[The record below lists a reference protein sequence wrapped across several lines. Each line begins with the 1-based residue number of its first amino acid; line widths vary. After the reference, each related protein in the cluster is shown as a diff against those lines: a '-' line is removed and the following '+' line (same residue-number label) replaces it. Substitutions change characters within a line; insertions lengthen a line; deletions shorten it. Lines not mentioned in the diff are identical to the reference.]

1 MQPQYKNTSAVEP
14 ESGKSAISD
23 SANKPIV
30 IPESRIEI
38 DKTPET
44 PADIS
49 DKYTFVRQLGKG
61 SQGCVYEAVRNLDHQ
76 RVAIKVLNINSIQ
89 NWKEYDL
96 FWREAE
102 TLKALNI
109 SGVATFYEAIEC
121 LDTAAPH
128 AYLVQQ
134 CIQGRSLSDMIH
146 SGYRF
151 NVQTVFKLALQL
163 IDIIEQLQRHDPPVI
178 HRDIKPSNIILEPDG
193 SSYKVY
199 LTDFGA
205 VCNPL
210 LQKGSTVAGT
220 YGYMPPEQLM
230 GRPSAAS
237 DIYALGATI
246 AGVLSGMEPSEMM
259 VTDFRL
265 SIEKPL
271 ENMPYPIVSCLRRM
285 TMPDIAERLCD
296 LDQIRKLFNDF
307 SQGRYES
314 QEIEEHN
321 LISAFRQHRQLKK
334 VERLGQKG
342 NYDLWLHL
350 PEKTPRKRPWSYRMI
365 KLMPPTIYSLV
376 TCDGAL
382 TRLHPG
388 YFIRHPIW
396 WLENALFYCIVAAL
410 WFGMYICFYF
420 PLIIIIRFIQLL
432 IHPFRCLITSNAP
445 PLQAYFLTPPYES
458 LNPSA
463 HKSIR
468 TLLTH
473 GRKTMATI
481 TDIRYIQTTGIATNK
496 FITRADEFNTDSVI
510 SDDYYNSIDHYSYR
524 PSFRVQYSF
533 NPPDDARNV
542 DGQMR
547 NNEEDLIHSVT
558 VSADPATT
566 LKPGDILP
574 ILYYIDPDAPNH
586 VLSMPY
592 PYPLNT
598 IADLEHV
605 YCETCEGNYE
615 DLLKPQ

>member
-1 MQPQYKNTSAVEP
+1 MQQQYKRTSADEP
-14 ESGKSAISD
+14 ESVESAIPD
-23 SANKPIV
+23 SAIKPIV
-30 IPESRIEI
+30 IPASRIEV
-38 DKTPET
+38 DETSKVPNT

-61 SQGCVYEAVRNLDHQ
+61 SQGSVYEAFRNSDHQ

-102 TLKALNI
+102 TLKVLNI
-109 SGVATFYEAIEC
+109 SGVATFYEAIES
-121 LDTAAPH
+121 LDTPAPH

-163 IDIIEQLQRHDPPVI
+163 IDILEQLQRHDPPVI

-230 GRPSAAS
+230 GRPSSAS

-307 SQGRYES
+307 SQGRYEY

-321 LISAFRQHRQLKK
+321 LLSAFRQHRQLKK

-365 KLMPPTIYSLV
+365 NLMPITIYNLV

-396 WLENALFYCIVAAL
+396 WLESVLFWYGFVAAL
-410 WFGMYICFYF
+410 FIVLYLLIEF
-420 PLIIIIRFIQLL
+420 PIIVIIRFILLL
-432 IHPFRCLITSNAP
+432 IHPFRCLFTSNAP
-445 PLQAYFLTPPYES
+445 PLQAYFLTPPFER

-468 TLLTH
+468 TLLIH

-481 TDIRYIQTTGIATNK
+481 TDIQYVQTTEIAGNK
-496 FITRADEFNTDSVI
+496 FITRADEFNMDSNL
-510 SDDYYNSIDHYSYR
+510 SDNYYNSIDNFSYH

-533 NPPDDARNV
+533 NPPDDAIKV
-542 DGQMR
+542 DGQLR
-547 NNEEDLIHSVT
+547 NNEDDLIHSVT

-574 ILYYIDPDAPNH
+574 ILYYFDPDNPNH

-598 IADLEHV
+598 IKDLDHV
-605 YCETCEGNYE
+605 YCETEM
-615 DLLKPQ
+615 